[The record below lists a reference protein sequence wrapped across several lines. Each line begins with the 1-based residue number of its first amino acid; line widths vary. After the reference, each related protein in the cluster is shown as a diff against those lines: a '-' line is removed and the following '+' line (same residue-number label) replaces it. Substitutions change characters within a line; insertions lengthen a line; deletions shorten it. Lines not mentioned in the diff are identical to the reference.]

1 MTSRSAQP
9 ISSLSGVVPP
19 VAVPLCADRSL
30 DVESLERSL
39 NRMIDAG
46 LHGLFALGST
56 GEVVFST
63 DQRRDE
69 ILKETVRI
77 VDGRLPILAGV
88 IDTETNRV
96 IEHAKRARDL
106 GADALVATAPFY
118 ALGGVKEIQRHFEAI
133 RQAVDL
139 PLFAY
144 DIPVCVHQKLPIN
157 LLLELGK
164 AGVLSGVKDSS
175 GDDVSF
181 RFLLQLNEAAGHP
194 LRMFTGHE
202 VVVDGAYLGG
212 ADGSVPG
219 LANVDPVGYRKQWD
233 AYQAG
238 DWEAV
243 RREQDRLARL
253 MWITQIAT
261 TTVGFG
267 AGVGAFKTALR
278 ELGVFAT
285 NQMPDPV
292 PAMGTDEAGKIRQIL
307 AEAGLL

>member
-19 VAVPLCADRSL
+19 VAVPLRADRSL

-194 LRMFTGHE
+194 LRM
-202 VVVDGAYLGG
+202 
-212 ADGSVPG
+212 PG

-292 PAMGTDEAGKIRQIL
+292 PAMGIDEAGKIRQIL